1 MDRFDALAAFVKVAD
16 LKGFAAASRV
26 LGISPSAAT
35 RLVAGLEERLGA
47 RLLHRTTRSVVPTDA
62 GRRYLERARAILAEL
77 AEADEVARA
86 ERTTPS
92 GRLTVGAPLMFG
104 RLHVAPL
111 MSGFL
116 ARHADVAGSLQL
128 ADRLVS
134 MVDEGIDLAIR
145 IGHLPDSGAIVRRV
159 GRTRRV
165 VAASPG
171 YLARMGQPR
180 RPEDV
185 QRHTTIDF
193 SGLAGAVDWPFAD
206 GGRDIRIPVAPRFS
220 TNSADAAIAHA
231 ETDGGLVSVLSY
243 QAAEAVRAGR
253 LEVVLKRYER
263 PTLPIQVVYPAA
275 RMLPLKVRAFV
286 DMIEADADW
295 DFARL

>member
-1 MDRFDALAAFVKVAD
+1 MDRFDALAAFVKVVD
-16 LKGFAAASRV
+16 LKGFAVAART

-35 RLVAGLEERLGA
+35 RLVAGLEARLGT

-62 GRRYLERARAILAEL
+62 GRRYLDRARAILAEL
-77 AEADEVARA
+77 AEADEIARA
-86 ERTTPS
+86 DRTTPS

-111 MSGFL
+111 LSDYL
-116 ARHADVAGSLQL
+116 ARHADVVGSLQL

-134 MVDEGIDLAIR
+134 LVDEGIDLAVR
-145 IGHLPDSGAIVRRV
+145 IGNLPDSGTIVRRV
-159 GRTRRV
+159 GQTRRV
-165 VAASPG
+165 VVASPD
-171 YLARMGQPR
+171 YLARAGRPR

-193 SGLAGAVDWPFAD
+193 SGLSGAVDWPFAE
-206 GGRDIRIPVAPRFS
+206 GGRDIRIPVAPRLS

-231 ETDGGLVSVLSY
+231 EKGGGLVSVLSY
-243 QAAEAVRAGR
+243 QAAQAVRAGR
-253 LEVVLKRYER
+253 LAVVLARYER
-263 PTLPIQVVYPAA
+263 PVLPIQIVYPAA

-286 DMIEADADW
+286 EMIEAGADW